1 MIVGRQ
7 HDILTVS
14 PSLFG
19 PSTLRVPTQRRS
31 TAASV
36 VEPSKCATPPRFAA
50 KPERPSIIQKRD
62 VGHIPPKSPW
72 LNLQKYCFGI
82 ADSGRNRG
90 HVIDICG
97 FDRACRRRD
106 RAPTRSHRLGSNPE
120 PANCRHCQ
128 SRRVRC
134 DADRRRARTGH
145 TSPDFRPNSHH
156 VDVRSRTDQ
165 LFDDSSPN
173 NDNHHADRN
182 TGQPDND
189 NASTAADYDD
199 TRADPNSRPDDTD
212 RGGDCAF
219 RAARRSTGVHAT
231 PAAVERHDRGRKF
244 RRRWGRMRRRIHQY
258 GGQLHSLPAAGTLR
272 ALRCHREM

>member
-1 MIVGRQ
+1 MIVGRR

-14 PSLFG
+14 PSSIG

-36 VEPSKCATPPRFAA
+36 AEPSQCATPRIAA
-50 KPERPSIIQKRD
+50 KPERPSIVQKRD
-62 VGHIPPKSPW
+62 VGHIPLKSPW

-82 ADSGRNRG
+82 ANSGRNRG
-90 HVIDICG
+90 HVIGVRG

-120 PANCRHCQ
+120 PANCCHCQ
-128 SRRVRC
+128 CRRVRC
-134 DADRRRARTGH
+134 DADRRRTRARRTR
-145 TSPDFRPNSHH
+145 PDFRPNSHH

-165 LFDDSSPN
+165 LFDGCRPN
-173 NDNHHADRN
+173 NDDHADRN

-212 RGGDCAF
+212 RGGDCSF
-219 RAARRSTGVHAT
+219 RAARRSTGVHAA
-231 PAAVERHDRGRKF
+231 PAAVERYDRGRKF
-244 RRRWGRMRRRIHQY
+244 RRRWGRMRRRIRQY
-258 GGQLHSLPAAGTLR
+258 RGQLHSLATAGTLS